1 MAETA
6 KRSNTTDKLVIDI
19 KVNVKK
25 GATAQIANLTKSLT
39 KLNEVVKNTANIEK
53 YANALKTI
61 GKELTRTTANKG
73 VSQAQLGNKNYTEQT
88 DVKLNDTKAQTEEE
102 AKSLQNQKS
111 QLDNLKSSYEEV
123 DKSKAKL
130 STTTEILKDGTKRE
144 VNVYTEYIKGLK
156 RTTREIN
163 GMVVSQKTQA
173 VQTKKNTSIFSKF
186 VRSLGRIALY
196 RAIRAGLSLIVK
208 TAKEGLSY
216 FVQYDDAT
224 NKAMSN
230 IVNSGNQI
238 KATLGATL
246 GNLLTS
252 LEPIIT
258 TLSDAMVGLFDNINK
273 AMALMQDD
281 TSYKKA
287 IKNNKDYADSLKE
300 TNNQL
305 LSFDKFESLGKAEDK
320 QDYEDVDITKE
331 EADAISPLTEIF
343 TELKETLGEIFAT
356 IGDIIIAIKPLWDVL
371 SPIVSKVLTVALNII
386 QKILPLLSKIISV
399 VTQIVTIALD
409 LFSPVINGIF
419 DLLEGV
425 VGYVIG
431 ILDFLVGIISGFLKL
446 FTGDFEE
453 ALHDV
458 ANGFASMIN
467 GIVNMFIE
475 FANFFIGVI
484 NTLIKPVD
492 WLVKAFGGS
501 GLQIPT
507 ISWNMDWQ
515 PYAEGGMVEK
525 GTRFIAGEA
534 GAEVVHTSARGTGV
548 TNIEQF
554 SQAMLQALATYGVA
568 RGSDV
573 SFKGD
578 VYIDRT
584 KAGQLLE
591 GSVYGE
597 GVRVGHFKRV

>member
-1 MAETA
+1 MAETE

-25 GATAQIANLTKSLT
+25 GATTQIANLTKSLT

-111 QLDNLKSSYEEV
+111 QLDNLESSYEEV
-123 DKSKAKL
+123 DKAKAKL

-173 VQTKKNTSIFSKF
+173 VQTKKNTNIFSKF

-224 NKAMSN
+224 NKAISN

-238 KATLGATL
+238 KATLGTTL

-258 TLSDAMVGLFDNINK
+258 TLSDAMVGLFENINK
-273 AMALMQDD
+273 AMALMQGDK
-281 TSYKKA
+281 SYKKA

-356 IGDIIIAIKPLWDVL
+356 IEDIITAIKPLWDVL
-371 SPIVSKVLTVALNII
+371 SPIVKTILVTALDIV
-386 QKILPLLSKIISV
+386 QRLLPTIEKIIS
-399 VTQIVTIALD
+399 TISLFIALVLD
-409 LFSPVINGIF
+409 LVSPLINGIIYGIKGLV
-419 DLLEGV
+419 DYIMGV
-425 VGYVIG
+425 I
-431 ILDFLVGIISGFLKL
+431 DFFVSIVSAVVKL
-446 FTGDFEE
+446 FYGDFEG
-453 ALHDV
+453 LWHDI

-467 GIVNMFIE
+467 GIVNMFVG
-475 FANFFIGVI
+475 FARFIVELINFI
-484 NTLIKPVD
+484 IKPIDRV
-492 WLVKAFGGS
+492 VKYFGGK
-501 GLQIPT
+501 GFQIPT
-507 ISWNMDWQ
+507 DWANWRMNWQ

-597 GVRVGHFKRV
+597 GVRVGHFK